1 MFWWLSFLLVVISIG
16 ACIYY
21 EIQTSSKKKE
31 DKVTEVGME
40 ALTKNLGDI
49 SLKTESLFR
58 LLLKPDK
65 NKKLLS
71 KEEREQLIK
80 SLEERA
86 ENIRI
91 IDELSKQKEVAK
103 QNIFRSL
110 EKEREKSGLKPG
122 EAQIILDKSKNNEEI
137 VGESMNK

>member
-31 DKVTEVGME
+31 DKVTEVG
-40 ALTKNLGDI
+40 
-49 SLKTESLFR
+49 
-58 LLLKPDK
+58 
-65 NKKLLS
+65 KLLS

-91 IDELSKQKEVAK
+91 IDELSKQKEAAK

-122 EAQIILDKSKNNEEI
+122 EAQIILNKSKNNEEI
-137 VGESMNK
+137 VGESIKNELNEKWKKEFDNEDN

>member
-31 DKVTEVGME
+31 DK
-40 ALTKNLGDI
+40 
-49 SLKTESLFR
+49 
-58 LLLKPDK
+58 
-65 NKKLLS
+65 
-71 KEEREQLIK
+71 
-80 SLEERA
+80 A

-137 VGESMNK
+137 VGESIKNELNEKWKKEFDNEDN